1 MHQGT
6 VEALLGRQKILDRGK
21 VKSSKAYRLMIILF
35 FLRIFANGGLRKKIW
50 KSRLSL
56 WGMKLGTEKK
66 QKSLWQT
73 SSIIKMKFR
82 TRGAKILVR
91 RDGQKTDLCTWQVF
105 PTGYL
110 SISEGAQMI
119 ISYGGIQL

>member
-1 MHQGT
+1 MKNQ
-6 VEALLGRQKILDRGK
+6 A
-21 VKSSKAYRLMIILF
+21 
-35 FLRIFANGGLRKKIW
+35 FLVQNEIRNRKKQ
-50 KSRLSL
+50 
-56 WGMKLGTEKK
+56 E
-66 QKSLWQT
+66 SLWQA

-91 RDGQKTDLCTWQVF
+91 RGGQKTDLCTWQVV

-110 SISEGAQMI
+110 PISEGAQMI